1 MIIAC
6 HLRILPAFYILGYQQ
21 VTTQTERTQQMT
33 ELKILSAAVKAFE
46 QNFTAICRN
55 RDLVVDRVDEK
66 TFSELTAVLMDA
78 LQAAGGAGLEAF
90 LKEHDVATPTRTLNN
105 RTYRYKGTGAKEILT
120 LFGTMTIKRAKYY
133 DEKSGGE
140 YYFPLDQALGL
151 EKDDFATLDA
161 REMILFA
168 SSACTP
174 SELAQLL
181 KKCSLCRPSRTAV
194 QNIINR
200 DGASMESMRD
210 DLART
215 VHDNHDAPKETKA
228 LVASLDGVNVLLRQE
243 GMKKGR
249 KNKRPTD
256 TPEHTGKT
264 SYHNAMVGSVSYYG
278 VDDENRHQR
287 LNSIYTARMPQE
299 KSTDFKSDFERMV
312 RIAESKVAT
321 LGRANIP
328 HVLLTDGHLM
338 IKGFAAES
346 TVLRPYEKLLDFFH
360 ATEHLSKAAEAMYGE
375 KTEFS
380 KAYFNKWRERLKTD
394 PDAPEGIL
402 RSLKSFQ
409 LRNTPPTKRK
419 ADLITEITFFRKN
432 RKLMRYYE
440 FLNRGL
446 PIGSGPIEAAAKTIV
461 RQRMCRSGMS
471 WSCEK
476 GQYVVT
482 IRSYVLSGLW
492 DEAWRQ
498 YKKLRNV
505 A

>member
-1 MIIAC
+1 MSV
-6 HLRILPAFYILGYQQ
+6 H
-21 VTTQTERTQQMT
+21 
-33 ELKILSAAVKAFE
+33 KILSAAIAAFE
-46 QNFTAICRN
+46 QNFTTICQN
-55 RDLVVDRVDEK
+55 RGIVLDNVDEK
-66 TFSELTAVLMDA
+66 TFSGLTKVLMDA
-78 LQAAGGAGLEAF
+78 LQTAGIAGLETF
-90 LKEHDVATPTRTLNN
+90 LKEHDVTTPARTLNN
-105 RTYRYKGTGAKEILT
+105 ETYRYKGTGSKEILT

-133 DEKSGGE
+133 NEKSGGE
-140 YYFPLDQALGL
+140 YYFPLDRALGL

-174 SELAQLL
+174 SELEQLL

-194 QNIINR
+194 QKIINR
-200 DGASMESMRD
+200 DGVSMESLRAE
-210 DLART
+210 LARA
-215 VHDNHDAPKETKA
+215 VHDKSNAPEQTRA
-228 LVASLDGVNVLLRQE
+228 LVISLDGVNVLLRQE
-243 GMKKGR
+243 GKKKGR
-249 KNKRPTD
+249 KNKRPAG
-256 TPEHTGKT
+256 TPEHTGTT

-278 VDDENRHQR
+278 IDDENRHQR

-299 KSTDFKSDFERMV
+299 KSIDFKSDFERMV
-312 RIAESKVAT
+312 CIAESKVAA
-321 LGRANIP
+321 LGTSAIP
-328 HVLLTDGHLM
+328 HILLTDGHLM

-346 TVLRPYEKLLDFFH
+346 PVLRPYEKLLDFYH

-394 PDAPEGIL
+394 PDSPDGIF

-409 LRNTPPTKRK
+409 SRNTLPAKRK
-419 ADLITEITFFRKN
+419 SDLSTEITFFRKN
-432 RKLMRYYE
+432 RRLMRYYE

-476 GQYVVT
+476 GQYILTV
-482 IRSYVLSGLW
+482 RAFVLSGLW
-492 DEAWRQ
+492 DEVWRQ
-498 YKKLRNV
+498 FKILKNV

>member
-1 MIIAC
+1 MS
-6 HLRILPAFYILGYQQ
+6 
-21 VTTQTERTQQMT
+21 

-55 RDLVVDRVDEK
+55 RDVVLDKVDEK

-78 LQAAGGAGLEAF
+78 LQTAGVAGLEAF

-133 DEKSGGE
+133 NEKSGGE
-140 YYFPLDQALGL
+140 YYFPLDRALGL

-174 SELAQLL
+174 SELEQLL

-200 DGASMESMRD
+200 DGASMESMRA

-215 VHDNHDAPKETKA
+215 VHDSRNAPEQTKA
-228 LVASLDGVNVLLRQE
+228 LVVSLDGVNVLLRQE
-243 GMKKGR
+243 GKKKGR
-249 KNKRPTD
+249 KNKRPTG
-256 TPEHTGKT
+256 TPEHTGTT

-299 KSTDFKSDFERMV
+299 KSTVFRSDFERMV
-312 RIAESKVAT
+312 CSAQAKVASACGT
-321 LGRANIP
+321 SDIP
-328 HVLLTDGHLM
+328 HILLTDGHLM

-346 TVLRPYEKLLDFFH
+346 LVLRPFEKLLDFYH

-375 KTEFS
+375 ETEFS

-409 LRNTPPTKRK
+409 LRNTLPTKRK
-419 ADLITEITFFRKN
+419 SDLTTEITFFRKN
-432 RKLMRYYE
+432 RRLMRYYE

-498 YKKLRNV
+498 FKKLKNV

>member
-1 MIIAC
+1 MS
-6 HLRILPAFYILGYQQ
+6 
-21 VTTQTERTQQMT
+21 V
-33 ELKILSAAVKAFE
+33 LKILSAAVDAFE
-46 QNFTAICRN
+46 QNFRAICQN
-55 RDLVVDRVDEK
+55 RDIVLDKVDER
-66 TFSELTAVLMDA
+66 TFSQLTTALMDA
-78 LQAAGGAGLEAF
+78 ARCAGGAGLESF
-90 LKEHDVATPTRTLNN
+90 LKEHDTATPTCTLNN
-105 RTYRYKGTGAKEILT
+105 KTYRYKGTCANEILT
-120 LFGTMTIKRAKYY
+120 LFGTISVKRSMYY
-133 DEKSGGE
+133 DEKAGGE
-140 YYFPLDQALGL
+140 YYFPLDRALGL

-168 SSACTP
+168 SSASTP
-174 SELAQLL
+174 RELEQLL
-181 KKCSLCRPSRTAV
+181 QKCSLCRPSRTAI

-200 DGASMESMRD
+200 DGAAMESMRAE
-210 DLART
+210 LAHT
-215 VHDNHDAPKETKA
+215 VFADQRAPEQTKA
-228 LVASLDGVNVLLRQE
+228 LVSSLDGVNVLLRQE
-243 GMKKGR
+243 GKKKGR

-256 TPEHTGKT
+256 TPEHAGTT

-278 VDDENRHQR
+278 NDDDGRHLR
-287 LNSIYTARMPQE
+287 LRSIYTARMPQE

-312 RIAESKVAT
+312 RISQQKVAS
-321 LGRANIP
+321 LGTPGIP
-328 HVLLTDGHLM
+328 HILLTDGHLM

-346 TVLRPYEKLLDFFH
+346 PVLRPFEKLLDFYH

-375 KTEFS
+375 KTDVS
-380 KAYFNKWRERLKTD
+380 KGYFNKWRERLKTD

-402 RSLKSFQ
+402 RSMKSFQ
-409 LRNTPPTKRK
+409 QRNALPAKRK
-419 ADLITEITFFRKN
+419 SGLDTEITFFRKN

-476 GQYVVT
+476 GQYVLTV
-482 IRSYVLSGLW
+482 RAYVLSGLW

-498 YKKLRNV
+498 FKKLKKV